1 MSRKMTKSILSRDE
15 ITLFKHS
22 EELKN
27 TDLYGNL
34 YDILYKINKMKA
46 ISIDE
51 LIDLGLDDKGII
63 ILTQNKKRLSDNIK
77 REWYVRNNSAEDPN
91 KRVRCGLCNAPN
103 RYLFYIINRFNSTQ
117 INVGST

>member
-1 MSRKMTKSILSRDE
+1 MNYYILSLYGKIYILYFQGELPMSRKMTKSILSRDE

-34 YDILYKINKMKA
+34 YDILFKINKIKA

-51 LIDLGLDDKGII
+51 LIDLGLMI
-63 ILTQNKKRLSDNIK
+63 R
-77 REWYVRNNSAEDPN
+77 
-91 KRVRCGLCNAPN
+91 GL
-103 RYLFYIINRFNSTQ
+103 
-117 INVGST
+117 